1 MKPGPVTKLGK
12 RNKTKSKE
20 FDDDIMSGQIETSFY
35 FFQFMANFEQ
45 SKSWISDT

>member
-20 FDDDIMSGQIETSFY
+20 FDDDIMSGQID

-45 SKSWISDT
+45 SKSWIPDT